1 MDKKTRRNVT
11 RCIRKIIVRY
21 IISTIGKAKN
31 SDEDMITH
39 KYLKRIKNIEL
50 KQYEV
55 KTNNPEKKLEE
66 EALKLIN
73 TTPKNGKLI
82 LLDEKGQN
90 LSSTDL
96 AKIILNWRDNNVT
109 DINFA
114 IGGAFGNGEKIKNT
128 ADKIIAF
135 GKLTWPHQ
143 MVKMM
148 IAEQIYRIETIIQGH
163 PYHK

>member
-114 IGGAFGNGEKIKNT
+114 IGGAFGNGEKIKKT

-148 IAEQIYRIETIIQGH
+148 VAEQIYRIETIIQGH

>member
-1 MDKKTRRNVT
+1 MN
-11 RCIRKIIVRY
+11 Y

-31 SDEDMITH
+31 SNEDKITY

-50 KQYEV
+50 KQYEI
-55 KTNNPEKKLEE
+55 KNSTLENKRDK

-73 TTPKNGKLI
+73 ATPKNGKLI
-82 LLDEKGQN
+82 LLDEKGEN

-96 AKIILNWRDNNVT
+96 AKIILNWRDNNITNV
-109 DINFA
+109 NFA
-114 IGGAFGNGEKIKNT
+114 IGGAFGNGEKIKKT
-128 ADKIIAF
+128 ADRVIAF
-135 GKLTWPHQ
+135 GQLTWPHQ

>member
-1 MDKKTRRNVT
+1 MN
-11 RCIRKIIVRY
+11 Y
-21 IISTIGKAKN
+21 IISTIGKAKK
-31 SDEDMITH
+31 SDEDKITY

-50 KQYEV
+50 KQYEI
-55 KTNNPEKKLEE
+55 KNISLKRKREE

-73 TTPKNGKLI
+73 ATPKNGKLI
-82 LLDEKGQN
+82 LLDEKGEN

-96 AKIILNWRDNNVT
+96 AKIILNWRDNNITNV
-109 DINFA
+109 NFA
-114 IGGAFGNGEKIKNT
+114 IGGAFGNGEKIKKT
-128 ADKIIAF
+128 ADRVIAF
-135 GKLTWPHQ
+135 GQLTWPHK

>member
-1 MDKKTRRNVT
+1 MN
-11 RCIRKIIVRY
+11 Y

-31 SDEDMITH
+31 SDEDKITY

-50 KQYEV
+50 KQYEI
-55 KTNNPEKKLEE
+55 KNISLKRKKEE

-73 TTPKNGKLI
+73 ATPKNGKLI
-82 LLDEKGQN
+82 LLDEKGEN

-96 AKIILNWRDNNVT
+96 AKIILNWRDNNITNV
-109 DINFA
+109 NFA
-114 IGGAFGNGEKIKNT
+114 IGGAFGNGEKIKKT
-128 ADKIIAF
+128 ADRVIAF
-135 GKLTWPHQ
+135 GQLTWPHQ

-148 IAEQIYRIETIIQGH
+148 IAEQIYRIESIIQGH

>member
-114 IGGAFGNGEKIKNT
+114 IGGAFGNGEIIKNT

-148 IAEQIYRIETIIQGH
+148 VAEQIYRIETIIQGH

>member
-1 MDKKTRRNVT
+1 MN
-11 RCIRKIIVRY
+11 Y

-31 SDEDMITH
+31 SDEDKITY

-50 KQYEV
+50 KQYEI
-55 KTNNPEKKLEE
+55 KNISLKRKREE

-73 TTPKNGKLI
+73 ATPKNGKLI
-82 LLDEKGQN
+82 LLDEKGEN

-96 AKIILNWRDNNVT
+96 AKIILNWRDNNITNV
-109 DINFA
+109 NFA
-114 IGGAFGNGEKIKNT
+114 IGGAFGNGEKIKKT
-128 ADKIIAF
+128 ADRVIAF
-135 GKLTWPHQ
+135 GQLTWPHQ

>member
-1 MDKKTRRNVT
+1 MN
-11 RCIRKIIVRY
+11 Y
-21 IISTIGKAKN
+21 IISAIGKAKN
-31 SDEDMITH
+31 SDEDKITY

-50 KQYEV
+50 KQYEI
-55 KTNNPEKKLEE
+55 KNSSLKRKREE

-73 TTPKNGKLI
+73 ATPKNGKLI
-82 LLDEKGQN
+82 LLDEKGEN

-96 AKIILNWRDNNVT
+96 AKIILNWRDNNITNV
-109 DINFA
+109 NFA
-114 IGGAFGNGEKIKNT
+114 IGGAFGNAEKIKRT
-128 ADKIIAF
+128 ADRVIAF
-135 GKLTWPHQ
+135 GQLTWPHQ

>member
-31 SDEDMITH
+31 SDEDMITQ
-39 KYLKRIKNIEL
+39 KYIKRIKNIEL

-114 IGGAFGNGEKIKNT
+114 IGGAFGNGEKIKKT

-148 IAEQIYRIETIIQGH
+148 VAEQIYRIETIIQGH